1 MVGRSSCNLQKITE
15 GPQENGSRRAERK
28 ADMILTVTLNPA
40 VDKTY
45 RTGELFPG
53 RVNRMRSVDNIPGGK
68 GINVSKIL
76 RQYDYE
82 VTATGFL
89 GGYQGKWM
97 EAQLDRLKI
106 RSAFVHVEEETR
118 SSMNIVAD
126 NGYVTEILEPGPHI
140 SEAHLKEFGASFIRL
155 AEESSLIILSGSAAP
170 GISADIYARLIRSA
184 TAMGKKVI
192 LDTSGELLK
201 EGIQAAPAVVKPNR
215 KELEYIIG
223 RRLQDRE
230 DVKDAANVL
239 LASGIRM
246 VMISLG
252 DKGLILARE
261 GRCLY
266 ARVPRVM
273 AMNTVGCGD
282 SVVASLAMSMTAGIG
297 EEELLQRAAA
307 VSAANAT
314 TLESGNVP
322 LKLAEEMMKDIE
334 IMEI

>member
-1 MVGRSSCNLQKITE
+1 
-15 GPQENGSRRAERK
+15 
-28 ADMILTVTLNPA
+28 MILTVTLNPA

-89 GGYQGKWM
+89 GGYQGRWM
-97 EAQLDRLKI
+97 EDQLDRLKI
-106 RSAFVHVEEETR
+106 RSAFVQVDGETR
-118 SSMNIVAD
+118 TSMNIVAD

-140 SEAHLKEFGASFIRL
+140 SDTQLKEFMQKFASL
-155 AEESSLIILSGSAAP
+155 AEESGLVILSGSAAP
-170 GISADIYARLIRSA
+170 GIPTDIYARLILSA
-184 TAMGKKVI
+184 SSMGKQVI

-201 EGIQAAPAVVKPNR
+201 EGVKAAPSVVKPNR

-223 RRLQDRE
+223 RRLQDMN
-230 DVKDAANVL
+230 DIKDASSVL
-239 LASGIRM
+239 LSDGVGLVI
-246 VMISLG
+246 VSLG
-252 DKGLILARE
+252 DKGLLLAGK

-266 ARVPRVM
+266 ARVPRVT
-273 AMNTVGCGD
+273 ALNTVGCGD
-282 SVVASLAMSMTAGIG
+282 SVVASLAMSMTSGADI
-297 EEELLQRAAA
+297 EEMLRKAAA

-314 TLESGNVP
+314 TLESDNVP
-322 LKLAEEMMKDIE
+322 LKLAEEILRDIHIEE
-334 IMEI
+334 I

>member
-106 RSAFVHVEEETR
+106 RSA
-118 SSMNIVAD
+118 A
-126 NGYVTEILEPGPHI
+126 
-140 SEAHLKEFGASFIRL
+140 
-155 AEESSLIILSGSAAP
+155 
-170 GISADIYARLIRSA
+170 
-184 TAMGKKVI
+184 AMGKKVI

>member
-15 GPQENGSRRAERK
+15 GPQENGSRWAERK

-184 TAMGKKVI
+184 AAMGKKVI

-252 DKGLILARE
+252 GQGSDTGKGGTLPLRQGAQGYRDEHGGLRGQRGSFPGHVHDSWHRGRRTAAKSGGCFRGQCDHVGKRE
-261 GRCLY
+261 C
-266 ARVPRVM
+266 
-273 AMNTVGCGD
+273 
-282 SVVASLAMSMTAGIG
+282 ASEAGG
-297 EEELLQRAAA
+297 
-307 VSAANAT
+307 
-314 TLESGNVP
+314 GND
-322 LKLAEEMMKDIE
+322 EGY
-334 IMEI
+334 

>member
-1 MVGRSSCNLQKITE
+1 M
-15 GPQENGSRRAERK
+15 
-28 ADMILTVTLNPA
+28 
-40 VDKTY
+40 
-45 RTGELFPG
+45 
-53 RVNRMRSVDNIPGGK
+53 
-68 GINVSKIL
+68 
-76 RQYDYE
+76 
-82 VTATGFL
+82 
-89 GGYQGKWM
+89 
-97 EAQLDRLKI
+97 
-106 RSAFVHVEEETR
+106 
-118 SSMNIVAD
+118 
-126 NGYVTEILEPGPHI
+126 
-140 SEAHLKEFGASFIRL
+140 
-155 AEESSLIILSGSAAP
+155 
-170 GISADIYARLIRSA
+170 
-184 TAMGKKVI
+184 I

>member
-170 GISADIYARLIRSA
+170 AFPQIY
-184 TAMGKKVI
+184 TQG
-192 LDTSGELLK
+192 
-201 EGIQAAPAVVKPNR
+201 
-215 KELEYIIG
+215 
-223 RRLQDRE
+223 
-230 DVKDAANVL
+230 
-239 LASGIRM
+239 
-246 VMISLG
+246 
-252 DKGLILARE
+252 
-261 GRCLY
+261 
-266 ARVPRVM
+266 
-273 AMNTVGCGD
+273 
-282 SVVASLAMSMTAGIG
+282 
-297 EEELLQRAAA
+297 
-307 VSAANAT
+307 
-314 TLESGNVP
+314 
-322 LKLAEEMMKDIE
+322 
-334 IMEI
+334 